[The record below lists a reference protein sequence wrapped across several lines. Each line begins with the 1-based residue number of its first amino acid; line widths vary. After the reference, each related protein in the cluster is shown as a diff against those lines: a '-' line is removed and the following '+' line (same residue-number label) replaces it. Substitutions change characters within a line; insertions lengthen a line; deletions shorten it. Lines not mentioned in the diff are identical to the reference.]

1 MDTPS
6 TPEIPVATHSF
17 RQRYLFAFAT
27 QGEVLNH
34 IRTQAL
40 HEEVVRLPEILSS
53 WSHLQP
59 KVAELIQ
66 REVGTAESI
75 QVLDLPPEA
84 QPKLASFA
92 ADPLFQKTFSQ
103 LPISFAI
110 VDIDKLVAAQRTV
123 NVDYV
128 ERLKSSYPRSLSLDE
143 LLDICVSP

>member
-84 QPKLASFA
+84 Q
-92 ADPLFQKTFSQ
+92 
-103 LPISFAI
+103 
-110 VDIDKLVAAQRTV
+110 
-123 NVDYV
+123 
-128 ERLKSSYPRSLSLDE
+128 RSARPTPTSDSLGH
-143 LLDICVSP
+143 S